1 MSHGSSWMPNIPTAT
16 STKQVTTCEQKYA
29 EKHQFRTFLAG
40 EALFWG
46 LELVFSACWSHEHLL
61 VLVDLPASCREKKCG
76 ACFHLRKRLFCGWLR
91 DPYRS
96 DLSEKEYGRYTSRF
110 VHLSCDMTLCAKLAY
125 AEHPSVRL
133 QFKLFQILE
142 QSNYE
147 QNHSQHIMEVH
158 WAKQNFQNCGAWELV
173 NKQLVKTWICL
184 QKWISPVSAWHNSG
198 GFSSFDLQSQSGL

>member
-46 LELVFSACWSHEHLL
+46 LELVFSGCWSHEHLL
-61 VLVDLPASCREKKCG
+61 VLVDLPSCREKCG
-76 ACFHLRKRLFCGWLR
+76 AC
-91 DPYRS
+91 
-96 DLSEKEYGRYTSRF
+96 
-110 VHLSCDMTLCAKLAY
+110 
-125 AEHPSVRL
+125 
-133 QFKLFQILE
+133 FQILE